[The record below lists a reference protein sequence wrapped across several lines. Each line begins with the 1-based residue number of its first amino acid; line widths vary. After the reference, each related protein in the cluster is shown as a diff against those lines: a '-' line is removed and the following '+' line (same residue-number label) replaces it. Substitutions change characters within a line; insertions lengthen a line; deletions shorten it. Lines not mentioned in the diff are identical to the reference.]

1 MLQTQIQQ
9 QQQDTDSHAVQ
20 SQAQTGTD
28 AAMVDAA
35 AVGNYA
41 AGQQATKPKAELG
54 DGPIPGEGA
63 WLAAALAYN
72 KLRRYTAA
80 QWKAIQRHVK
90 TEDDGICGKNT
101 TRGVFR
107 WQAANGLQT
116 DGKIGPQTHEAMK
129 ADSAPIPV
137 AIPKAIAV
145 AEPVQEEETTP
156 QPTAPQATQAQAPVN
171 EVDSNPTAAAEET
184 QVAKPE
190 PQLGDAP
197 IPGEQAW
204 LQNAMKFNRMQRYT
218 VSQWKAI
225 QEFIKT
231 QNDGIPG
238 KGTARGV
245 YRWQQSKGLV
255 ADGKL
260 GWDTYSFMKAENVSI
275 PKAKPVVEEQN
286 VVQPGP
292 STDGEPQAQTQAPA
306 ADGKRNAD
314 VEKDK
319 TQFLAVIDQIT
330 SVMETSESKGK
341 YDMLHT
347 LNDGGGISYG
357 KHQVTLT
364 SGTLTKLLDTYL
376 ELASKDSANAKTLQ
390 QYLSR
395 VRKHD
400 LSLRGEKAF
409 LEALRNAA
417 SEKEMVQAQDVT
429 FLGVYGKPAWDAAK
443 DGKISSALGHAML
456 YDTKIQGGM
465 ETLLENAEKKLG
477 GKIGDTVEGVK
488 IDERRFLTVFND
500 LREARLYRLAAYAEK
515 QGNKTRANMLRNS
528 AYRTAS
534 FRQLLQAGNMNVA
547 GAGGD
552 VKIMGPG
559 RDTYKIK
566 GFDTKDVIGPKTGL
580 EGLKV
585 IGKAVI
591 KSQKVNVRLSANVD
605 SDRLETVAK
614 GESFEV
620 YDKRDGWL
628 KIKLNSR
635 SGWVSADLVTFE
647 PAAAAAPAQAQE
659 QQEQGLAQAE
669 PAEAAAE

>member
-1 MLQTQIQQ
+1 
-9 QQQDTDSHAVQ
+9 
-20 SQAQTGTD
+20 
-28 AAMVDAA
+28 
-35 AVGNYA
+35 
-41 AGQQATKPKAELG
+41 
-54 DGPIPGEGA
+54 
-63 WLAAALAYN
+63 
-72 KLRRYTAA
+72 
-80 QWKAIQRHVK
+80 
-90 TEDDGICGKNT
+90 
-101 TRGVFR
+101 
-107 WQAANGLQT
+107 
-116 DGKIGPQTHEAMK
+116 
-129 ADSAPIPV
+129 
-137 AIPKAIAV
+137 
-145 AEPVQEEETTP
+145 
-156 QPTAPQATQAQAPVN
+156 
-171 EVDSNPTAAAEET
+171 
-184 QVAKPE
+184 
-190 PQLGDAP
+190 
-197 IPGEQAW
+197 
-204 LQNAMKFNRMQRYT
+204 
-218 VSQWKAI
+218 
-225 QEFIKT
+225 
-231 QNDGIPG
+231 
-238 KGTARGV
+238 
-245 YRWQQSKGLV
+245 
-255 ADGKL
+255 
-260 GWDTYSFMKAENVSI
+260 
-275 PKAKPVVEEQN
+275 VVEEQN

-341 YDMLHT
+341 YEMLHT